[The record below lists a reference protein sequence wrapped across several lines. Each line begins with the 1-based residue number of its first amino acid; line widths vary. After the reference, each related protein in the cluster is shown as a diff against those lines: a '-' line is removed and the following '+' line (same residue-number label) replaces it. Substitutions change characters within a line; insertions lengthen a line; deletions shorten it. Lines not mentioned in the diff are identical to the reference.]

1 MRTLASLF
9 TGILLFALVEPAPAQ
24 QTVRHLDLE
33 VEPLA
38 YAFGGAGGHVGLQV
52 GDWKYEIEAFGL
64 GVPESLHGNDGF
76 TASPRGVEFHAE
88 RHFGEDPSGFYV
100 GPEVGVV
107 RLDLTHDASGTS
119 ERHTRY
125 SVGVR
130 GGYTWYPG
138 LSNLYVSPV
147 VGVSYTLN
155 GDNVTIS
162 EDTFESA
169 PVSPWGT
176 VGIGWS
182 FSR

>member
-1 MRTLASLF
+1 MRTPTPFFAL
-9 TGILLFALVEPAPAQ
+9 LLFAASVGVAPAQ
-24 QTVRHLDLE
+24 QTVRHVDLE

-64 GVPESLHGNDGF
+64 EVPESLHGNDGF
-76 TASPRGVEFHAE
+76 TAAPLGVELHFE
-88 RHFGEDPSGFYV
+88 RRFGDGPGGFYA
-100 GPEVGVV
+100 GPEVGAA
-107 RLDLTHDASGTS
+107 RLDLTHDSGTS
-119 ERHTRY
+119 EEHTRY

-138 LSNLYVSPV
+138 LGNLYVSPV

-155 GDNVTIS
+155 GDNVTIGG
-162 EDTFESA
+162 DTFESA
-169 PVSPWGT
+169 PLSPWGT
-176 VGIGWS
+176 IGIGWS